1 MNSSYD
7 TNDSFLSLFKF
18 KTEGIIS
25 KPTTTLSFDDAAV
38 SLLLKKLAQK
48 EMKKSL
54 EKKLEKKFDNIID
67 NLLEEF

>member
-7 TNDSFLSLFKF
+7 TNDSFLSLFNI

-38 SLLLKKLAQK
+38 SLLLKKIAEK
-48 EMKKSL
+48 ELKKSL
-54 EKKLEKKFDNIID
+54 EKNLKKI
-67 NLLEEF
+67 